1 MTTEARPEQ
10 LDRTAVF
17 GSVDVNGAGLAV
29 GGATITC
36 IFGEAEVD
44 LRAASL
50 VGGEVKCECF
60 ILFGN
65 LELRVPAAW
74 RVVLDVQPFFG
85 SVEERGVSPS
95 FGADAPTLKISGT
108 AIFGSALLERF

>member
-1 MTTEARPEQ
+1 MTTPRPEQ
-10 LDRTAVF
+10 LDRTAIF
-17 GSVDVNGAGLAV
+17 GSVNVNGAGLAV
-29 GGATITC
+29 SGGAITC

-50 VGGEVKCECF
+50 VAGEVKCECF

-65 LELRVPAAW
+65 LELRVPASW

-85 SVEERGVSPS
+85 DVGERGVLPS
-95 FGADAPTLKISGT
+95 FGADAPTLRVGGFV
-108 AIFGSALLERF
+108 IFGSVELERF

>member
-1 MTTEARPEQ
+1 MTTEVAEQ
-10 LDRTAVF
+10 LNRTAVF
-17 GSVDVNGAGLAV
+17 GSVDVNGTGLAV
-29 GGATITC
+29 SGATITC

-60 ILFGN
+60 VLFGS
-65 LELRVPAAW
+65 LELRAPASW

-85 SVEERGVSPS
+85 NAEERGVPPS
-95 FGADAPTLKISGT
+95 FGADAPTLKVSGL
-108 AIFGSALLERF
+108 AIFGSVELERF

>member
-1 MTTEARPEQ
+1 MTTPRPEQ
-10 LDRTAVF
+10 LNRTAIF
-17 GSVDVNGAGLAV
+17 GSVNVNGAGLAV
-29 GGATITC
+29 SGGTITC

-50 VGGEVKCECF
+50 VAGEVKCECF

-65 LELRVPAAW
+65 LELRVPASW

-85 SVEERGVSPS
+85 DVEERGVSPS
-95 FGADAPTLKISGT
+95 FGADAPTLRVGGF
-108 AIFGSALLERF
+108 AVFGSVELERF